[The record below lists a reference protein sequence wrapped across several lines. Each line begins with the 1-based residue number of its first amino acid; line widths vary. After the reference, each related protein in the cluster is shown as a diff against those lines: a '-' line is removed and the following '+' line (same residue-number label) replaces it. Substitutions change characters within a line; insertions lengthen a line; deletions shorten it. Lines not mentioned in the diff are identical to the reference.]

1 MAYGISTFSETAF
14 ASLGGGIANA
24 NGQNINTNQ
33 GSVTVDLNT
42 PVNVTGNALT
52 ALQNSVTIRANANA
66 NLTGLPMSSSVNSV
80 NTTDWEII
88 DTGTSVVYTLVAA

>member
-1 MAYGISTFSETAF
+1 MTGQEISSNLN
-14 ASLGGGIANA
+14 SI
-24 NGQNINTNQ
+24 
-33 GSVTVDLNT
+33 TVDLNT

-52 ALQNSVTIRANANA
+52 AVQNSVTITANANA